1 MMRTNLTIVMKA
13 LLNGVL
19 DPYIYHGS
27 DYNSINQ
34 LTFFTSIFPLY
45 FLNSSDNQQILQ
57 TNKSNSS
64 RISNLF
70 TRQIDPKR
78 REPKFRDRFVKAF
91 DDYFIDE
98 MLLSSRYL
106 LRNYNKDAFDKW
118 IQSLLLTDTELRSNT
133 NMFFYQN
140 IADSYQEK
148 PHIALMLIT
157 LWAFHVD
164 DFRTLTVVLEQHTSL
179 NSSSATSNIVEYD
192 AYQPLIELIQSNELS
207 VNDVY
212 DFLDIA
218 IHYGISGEMGAIGLK
233 TYVDSHTHNNPLI
246 TSELAEMYFYGL
258 HFEKPQLD
266 KALKLYTENA
276 NLNYGLSLWSLGLFS
291 DNENLNIDNKPIQ
304 MALHYYERAIMK
316 KHALSYNNIGKW
328 WLRALHIY
336 LGKVIGLPNT
346 RNIYANQGR
355 QAITDIYHIMMAKS
369 EFTSFLE
376 TYGLNQ
382 NYKFDSLNTK
392 EKEFLLIQI
401 EQAEDFIVDQIIMQS
416 YHLNKY
422 FYALDTCATL
432 YENQLLR
439 RTQLTND
446 NNLIRDFDK
455 ESGIRNKHTYFVT
468 EYAKYQVSESQYKYA
483 NYLESSKAE
492 EQTIYEYLYK
502 AIYETP
508 GNKLNYEAL
517 LKFLSYHKNP
527 RVVYKKNN
535 IFFEKSVLD
544 SISNYRPNHQSQS
557 HHMYQAVNLILA
569 HFKPIHLNLENY
581 ELILYLLKAES
592 DAHPSEADAY
602 QSLYDTF
609 KETFKMCA
617 SY

>member
-1 MMRTNLTIVMKA
+1 MRTNLTLEMKA

-19 DPYIYHGS
+19 DPYIYHSS
-27 DYNSINQ
+27 DYTNINQ

-45 FLNSSDNQQILQ
+45 FLNAPENQQILQ

-78 REPKFRDRFVKAF
+78 REPKFRERFVRSF

-98 MLLSSRYL
+98 MLLSSRYI
-106 LRNYNKDAFDKW
+106 LRNYNKDAFEKW
-118 IQSLLLTDTELRSNT
+118 IQSLLLTDVDLRSSEH
-133 NMFFYQN
+133 MFLYQTISN
-140 IADSYQEK
+140 SYQDK
-148 PHIALMLIT
+148 PHLALTLVT
-157 LWAFHVD
+157 LWAFHID
-164 DFRTLTVVLEQHTSL
+164 DFAPLITILEQH
-179 NSSSATSNIVEYD
+179 SSINALSISVGATEYESF
-192 AYQPLIELIQSNELS
+192 QPLIELLQTYELS

-212 DFLDIA
+212 DFLEIA
-218 IHYGISGEMGAIGLK
+218 IHNGISGEMGAIELK

-258 HFEKPQLD
+258 HFQKPQLD

-276 NLNYGLSLWSLGLFS
+276 NMNFGCSLWSLGLFS
-291 DNENLNIDNKPIQ
+291 DNENYNVDNKPIQ
-304 MALHYYERAIMK
+304 MALHYYERAIMR
-316 KHALSYNNIGKW
+316 KHAHSYNNIGKW

-336 LGKVIGLPNT
+336 LGKVNNLPNT

-355 QAITDIYHIMMAKS
+355 QAITDIYNIMIGKP

-376 TYGLNQ
+376 SYGFHQ
-382 NYKFDSLNTK
+382 NLKFDKLNAK
-392 EKEFLLIQI
+392 EKAQLLKQI
-401 EQAEDFIVDQIIMQS
+401 EEAENYIVDQIIMQS
-416 YHLNKY
+416 YHHHKY
-422 FYALDTCATL
+422 FYALDTCTTL
-432 YENQLLR
+432 YEYQQTR
-439 RTQLTND
+439 RLQLT
-446 NNLIRDFDK
+446 RDHGIDRDP
-455 ESGIRNKHTYFVT
+455 ERENAIRNRITFFVT
-468 EYAKYQVSESQYKYA
+468 EYAKYQVSESQLKFA
-483 NYLESSKAE
+483 NYLEETHAE

-502 AIYETP
+502 AVYETP
-508 GNKLNYEAL
+508 GSKLNYEAL

-535 IFFEKSVLD
+535 IYFEKSVLE
-544 SISNYRPNHQSQS
+544 SISSYRLNYQSQS
-557 HHMYQAVNLILA
+557 RHMFNAVTLILA

-581 ELILYLLKAES
+581 ELILYLLKSES
-592 DAHPSEADAY
+592 DAHPTETETY
-602 QSLYDTF
+602 QKLYDIF